1 MEISTNF
8 TTGGEQIMN
17 STIIGRT
24 EFSTGNSIE
33 KPTRLILKSENDEFV
48 SRFQTNDDMEFSGHY
63 YKYSLEDAKAKFERR
78 VKLHNEDYK
87 RSNASHL
94 GDIKWC

>member
-1 MEISTNF
+1 
-8 TTGGEQIMN
+8 MN

-33 KPTRLILKSENDEFV
+33 KPTRLILKFENNEFV

-63 YKYSLEDAKAKFERR
+63 YKCSLDETKEKFERR
-78 VKLHNEDYK
+78 VEHHNENYK
-87 RSNASHL
+87 KDNASHL
-94 GDIKWC
+94 GNIEWC